1 MSTLDLSRKREATD
15 RTEKPRKRRSR
26 HRKQTKAR
34 NDDEVETRS
43 SPPPDSA
50 ERRRTARLNHFQNS
64 QVFSYSSSSSKWSQ
78 NSLATSSESPTSS
91 PTSLRLLTWNTF
103 SSSPEHRQ
111 SQALAILSHLAESR
125 ADIVSLQ
132 EVSKPFESLLRRE
145 SWSQAGWVM
154 TSLDEYWRAAG
165 KDGQGKGKKEGKR
178 EGVLILVRRE
188 LWSEESEIGFVK
200 LKRGNNEQAKAL
212 VVLRILRDG
221 SEILRLATSHF
232 SSLPQNS
239 RLRQSQYS
247 VALSLLNTSPR
258 ASHSI
263 LLGDFNASSS
273 TELDPFSSSLR
284 DVGPQ
289 PTKAQLSQL
298 FSNAERL
305 DFKFRHRPTFG
316 TLYPL
321 VSLTST
327 KPRKPRRIDR
337 IYVSKNTRH
346 SQYREIGGEA
356 IEGEKDKLGKG
367 GKSYP
372 SDHLAVGIKIEI
384 G

>member
-1 MSTLDLSRKREATD
+1 MTHLFSPPYLHFSFLSFVLSFIHSYPLFFSRQHLPSLFYLFLLQFSVSLSVVGFFVLHFLFTIQCRSLGHYSCAPPESSFRSQKNNLRLSFLYSYMSTLDSSRKREATD
-15 RTEKPRKRRSR
+15 RADKPRKRRSR

-34 NDDEVETRS
+34 KDDGVETRS

-50 ERRRTARLNHFQNS
+50 ETNGLACLNHFQNS

-145 SWSQAGWVM
+145 SWLQAGWVI

-221 SEILRLATSHF
+221 SEIV
-232 SSLPQNS
+232 S
-239 RLRQSQYS
+239 RLFRFARS
-247 VALSLLNTSPR
+247 VSRFCADWIILPLSLVRSC
-258 ASHSI
+258 A
-263 LLGDFNASSS
+263 
-273 TELDPFSSSLR
+273 
-284 DVGPQ
+284 
-289 PTKAQLSQL
+289 
-298 FSNAERL
+298 
-305 DFKFRHRPTFG
+305 
-316 TLYPL
+316 
-321 VSLTST
+321 
-327 KPRKPRRIDR
+327 
-337 IYVSKNTRH
+337 
-346 SQYREIGGEA
+346 
-356 IEGEKDKLGKG
+356 
-367 GKSYP
+367 
-372 SDHLAVGIKIEI
+372 
-384 G
+384 